1 MRATKLI
8 LFEGI
13 PGSGK
18 STTGQ
23 FVARQIERAGH
34 AVRWWYEEE
43 ANHPLHTFHDW
54 ETMQAVVDDLARGRS
69 RPIIDAV
76 LERWERL
83 AGESAASDR
92 IVVHDSALLGHLT
105 WTLFPFDVPRDAIL
119 AYVARVEQI
128 IRPCDPVVIYFT
140 SDVSRTLRRVCD
152 ARGGGWEQGMIRR
165 VQESP
170 YGRRNGLTGFSGLV
184 AYWATYGKFADEL
197 FARLSLARLRLQNA
211 SENWLACRREILH
224 FLGLPL
230 TEDAPTD
237 PDPARFV
244 GVYGV
249 LGDAASPTW
258 EVTWEDDGLVA
269 RGLPWV
275 WPRVHLLP
283 TASSNE
289 FVVESYPCV
298 LTFEVAGEGTVP
310 RVRVSGRA
318 LLGRAP
324 EGVFERRPV
333 ERQG

>member
-23 FVARQIERAGH
+23 FVSRQVERAGH

-43 ANHPLHTFHDW
+43 ADHPLHPFHDW
-54 ETMQAVVDDLARGRS
+54 ETMQAVVDDLARGRY
-69 RPIIDAV
+69 RQVVDAV
-76 LERWERL
+76 LDRWERL
-83 AGESAASDR
+83 TAEIVVSDR
-92 IVVHDSALLGHLT
+92 IAVHDGRLLGHLT

-119 AYVARVEQI
+119 AYVARVEKI
-128 IRPCDPVVIYFT
+128 IRPCDPVVIYLT
-140 SDVSRTLRRVCD
+140 SDASRTLRNVCE

-170 YGRRNGLTGFSGLV
+170 YGRRNGLAGFGGLV
-184 AYWATYGKFADEL
+184 AYWTTYGAFSDEL
-197 FARLSLARLRLQNA
+197 FVRLSLAKLRIRDA
-211 SENWLACRREILH
+211 SEDWLACRREILR
-224 FLGLPL
+224 FLGLPPA
-230 TEDAPTD
+230 EDSATG
-237 PDPARFV
+237 PDPARFA

-249 LGDAASPTW
+249 PGDDAGQTW
-258 EVTWEDDGLVA
+258 EVALEDDGLVA
-269 RGLPWV
+269 RGLPWA
-275 WPRVHLLP
+275 WPRVRLLP
-283 TASSNE
+283 TASANE

-298 LTFEVAGEGTVP
+298 LSFKVDGEGKVP

-324 EGVFERRPV
+324 GGVFERRPV
-333 ERQG
+333 DRRG